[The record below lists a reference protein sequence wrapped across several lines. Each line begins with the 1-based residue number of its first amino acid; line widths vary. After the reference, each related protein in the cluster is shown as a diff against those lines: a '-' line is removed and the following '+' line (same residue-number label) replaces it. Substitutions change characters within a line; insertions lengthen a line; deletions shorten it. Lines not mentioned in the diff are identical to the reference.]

1 MCAER
6 LGTEADGSS
15 VCAERLDTE
24 AECDDLVV
32 MCDKKCLTCLIACYC
47 WFGQVTSYGGKLTYT
62 ILVRVPQDIPVVGVV
77 TVDVRLEVC
86 LSVCLSVCLPVCLS
100 VCLSVTGTTAHQK
113 TL

>member
-32 MCDKKCLTCLIACYC
+32 MCDKKCLDL
-47 WFGQVTSYGGKLTYT
+47 FDSLLL
-62 ILVRVPQDIPVVGVV
+62 LVWSG
-77 TVDVRLEVC
+77 DVIWR
-86 LSVCLSVCLPVCLS
+86 
-100 VCLSVTGTTAHQK
+100 
-113 TL
+113 